1 MTTPHLESPTAV
13 GPDHVDGVLNYLAD
27 RDQHPVSYNFTPPA
41 GVPAQNGAYA
51 KFTVP
56 IHSAR
61 AIMSD
66 LSLDKQ
72 GFAVTRQ
79 NTAVANFYDADEVR
93 RIYYQEVERMV
104 REFTGA
110 VKVHVFDHN
119 VRSRPMAKRREN
131 GAQEPVKVAHNDYTL
146 KSGPQRVRDLMA
158 DEADALLQNRFAVIN
173 VWRPIRGPV
182 QESPLAVCDAQ
193 SMVQDDFVKHV
204 LKYRD
209 RDGEVY
215 SVAYN
220 PNHRWYYVP
229 NQQKEEVLL
238 LKCYDSDGS
247 RARFTAHSA
256 FEDPSSPPDAAPRES
271 VEVRTLVFFAPEA
284 AA

>member
-1 MTTPHLESPTAV
+1 METVNAS
-13 GPDHVDGVLNYLAD
+13 LNYLEDPAQ
-27 RDQHPVSYNFTPPA
+27 RPVTYAYRPPE
-41 GVPAQNGAYA
+41 GVPARTGRYTR
-51 KFTVP
+51 FTVP
-56 IHSAR
+56 IHDAR
-61 AIMSD
+61 AIVAQ

-72 GFAVTRQ
+72 GVILAHHETKV
-79 NTAVANFYDADEVR
+79 VNFYDPDEVR
-93 RIYYQEVERMV
+93 ATYYPEVERLV
-104 REFTGA
+104 KELTGA

-119 VRSRPMAKRREN
+119 VRCRPMAKRREN
-131 GAQEPVKVAHNDYTL
+131 GAQEPVKLAHNDYTL
-146 KSGPQRVRDLMA
+146 KSGPQRVRDLLPGQ
-158 DEADALLQNRFAVIN
+158 ADALLKNRFAIIN

-220 PNHRWYYVP
+220 PNHRWYYIP

-238 LKCYDSDGS
+238 LKCYDSDGR

-256 FEDPSSPPDAAPRES
+256 FEDPSSPPDAAARES
-271 VEVRTLVFFAPEA
+271 IEVRTLVFFAPDA

>member
-1 MTTPHLESPTAV
+1 MTTSHTESATAAS
-13 GPDHVDGVLNYLAD
+13 PDHVNGVLNYLAD
-27 RDQHPVSYNFTPPA
+27 RNQHPVTYTYQPPA
-41 GVPAQNGAYA
+41 GTPARSGVYT
-51 KFTVP
+51 KFRVP
-56 IHSAR
+56 IHNAR
-61 AIMSD
+61 AIMNE
-66 LSLDKQ
+66 LSLDRQ

-79 NTAVANFYDADEVR
+79 HSAVANFYDPEEVR
-93 RIYYQEVERMV
+93 RVYYPEVERLV

-110 VKVHVFDHN
+110 VKVHAFDHN

-146 KSGPQRVRDLMA
+146 KSGPQRVRDLLPGQA
-158 DEADALLQNRFAVIN
+158 GALLDNRFAVIN

-182 QESPLAVCDAQ
+182 QESPLAVCDAR
-193 SMVQDDFVKHV
+193 SMAPDDFVKHV

-220 PNHRWYYVP
+220 PNHRWYYIP

-238 LKCYDSDGS
+238 LKCYDSDGH

-256 FEDPSSPPDAAPRES
+256 FEDPTSPADAAPRES
-271 VEVRTLVFFAPEA
+271 IEVRTLVFFAPGEST
-284 AA
+284 